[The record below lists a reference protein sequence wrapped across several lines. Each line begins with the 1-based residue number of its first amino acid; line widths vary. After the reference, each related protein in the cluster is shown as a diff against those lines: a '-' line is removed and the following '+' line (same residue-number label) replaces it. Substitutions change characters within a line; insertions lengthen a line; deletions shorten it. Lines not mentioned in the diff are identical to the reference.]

1 MAVANIDTFEND
13 ITQEIKTKEASLTD
27 IASAG
32 GDIGNAP
39 ESSSSKL
46 LLSIGILSFLVAVG
60 MLGWYYY
67 VNITTENQTVQQ
79 PLQTEEVNVR
89 AKLMA
94 ISPLLDAGIGDKV
107 VKVTSTEYGHTLSL
121 SEYTSVFA
129 YMIRN
134 ESTFADELAAS
145 VGSARDLSTSTLA
158 FWFSDM
164 TASNQNM
171 RVGVS
176 DDKTVAYAF
185 LNSKTLLIA
194 SSTEGILMLRAT
206 ALTQ

>member
-39 ESSSSKL
+39 ESGSSKL

-67 VNITTENQTVQQ
+67 VNITTEDQIAEQS
-79 PLQTEEVNVR
+79 LQTEEGNIR

-107 VKVTSTEYGHTLSL
+107 TKVTSTEYGHTLSL

-134 ESTFADELAAS
+134 ESIFADELAAS